1 MHTFFR
7 RLAWSPDGD
16 ALTPGHNDDISTVCW
31 CYHPEVLPGRSGF
44 TDYPVLHGAGSL
56 LAVPTGVYTRS
67 SSSSAPGYTTYVYA
81 RGHWEAPVCF
91 RHLRNRS
98 FEAA

>member
-16 ALTPGHNDDISTVCW
+16 ALTPGHDDNMFDGLLAFPCW
-31 CYHPEVLPGRSGF
+31 SDIFKVHSM
-44 TDYPVLHGAGSL
+44 LHGAGSL

-67 SSSSAPGYTTYVYA
+67 SSSGAPGYTTYVYA

-91 RHLRNRS
+91 RPALASSHR
-98 FEAA
+98 